1 MAFQNTLQMG
11 RENRKQIKAQ
21 VTNEVHNKYFKII
34 VGKDE
39 EISQLVQR
47 CLKLQKQNEEL
58 VAENIELKEQLEK
71 YENWNRRLQEF
82 MDMDPDSREE
92 VITQYRTSKE
102 LNDRFSNILNMY
114 EKMFG
119 MF

>member
-1 MAFQNTLQMG
+1 MG
-11 RENRKQIKAQ
+11 RESRKQIKAQ
-21 VTNEVHNKYFKII
+21 VTNEVRNKYFKII
-34 VGKDE
+34 EGKNE

-47 CLKLQKQNEEL
+47 CLKIQRQNEEL
-58 VAENIELKEQLEK
+58 VTENIKLKEQFEM
-71 YENWNRRLQEF
+71 YEDWNRRLQEF

-92 VITQYRTSKE
+92 VITQYHTSKE

>member
-1 MAFQNTLQMG
+1 MAK
-11 RENRKQIKAQ
+11 ESKKQIKAQ
-21 VTNEVHNKYFKII
+21 LINEVSAQYRYKMARLENQIKYM
-34 VGKDE
+34 E
-39 EISQLVQR
+39 NRLAQQHQETLEYRQR
-47 CLKLQKQNEEL
+47 ALK
-58 VAENIELKEQLEK
+58 AEEQLEK
-71 YENWNRRLQEF
+71 YEDWNRRLQEF

-114 EKMFG
+114 ERMFG